1 MKLHTSLICLAMT
14 FGVTACQ
21 MTPHAQ
27 KDESNGWI
35 VGTVR
40 HVELEGGFFGIVDE
54 QGNRFDPVNLP
65 QRFEKDGLRVKF
77 RMTKLPDQ
85 ISFHMWG
92 ALVKITKI
100 EQL

>member
-1 MKLHTSLICLAMT
+1 MKLDASLIYLVMT

-21 MTPHAQ
+21 MTSHAQ
-27 KDESNGWI
+27 KDASSGWI
-35 VGTVR
+35 EGTVR

-85 ISFHMWG
+85 MSFHMWG

>member
-1 MKLHTSLICLAMT
+1 MKLHTSLICVALA

-21 MTPHAQ
+21 STCHTENEA
-27 KDESNGWI
+27 SSGWI

-40 HVELEGGFFGIVDE
+40 HVELEGGFFGIIDE

-77 RMTKLPDQ
+77 RMTKLPDRV
-85 ISFHMWG
+85 SFHMWG
-92 ALVKITKI
+92 TLVKITKI
-100 EQL
+100 EQM